1 VTNFIVT
8 TSATTLTLDNSF
20 NRLKLLYSP
29 YLQTGFERILQTASG
44 DIWMVHPTA
53 KSGLT
58 SIFFSKFN
66 DVATMSW
73 IPTVKCT
80 EIHASDPN
88 SIYTDY
94 NIGTFGGDSVNSFS
108 TILLNGGV
116 YSHIAPITIP
126 INGNTMTRVGTT

>member
-1 VTNFIVT
+1 M
-8 TSATTLTLDNSF
+8 
-20 NRLKLLYSP
+20 
-29 YLQTGFERILQTASG
+29 QTASG
-44 DIWMVHPTA
+44 DIWMVHPTL

-94 NIGTFGGDSVNSFS
+94 NIATYGGDGVDSIS
-108 TILLNGGV
+108 TILLNGGL
-116 YSHIAPITIP
+116 Y
-126 INGNTMTRVGTT
+126 